1 MIAVW
6 IAVAWVALDLGALLV
21 WVAYLEIGRAHG
33 SRRISQAGVADDGWE
48 DWMSQMKIGPGL
60 LVNNPA
66 SWPDFVPD
74 LEHSVN

>member
-6 IAVAWVALDLGALLV
+6 IAVAWTALNFGALLL
-21 WVAYLEIGRAHG
+21 WVACVEISRALV

-48 DWMSQMKIGPGL
+48 DWMSQMQIGPDMPA
-60 LVNNPA
+60 NNPA

-74 LEHSVN
+74 LEHSIN